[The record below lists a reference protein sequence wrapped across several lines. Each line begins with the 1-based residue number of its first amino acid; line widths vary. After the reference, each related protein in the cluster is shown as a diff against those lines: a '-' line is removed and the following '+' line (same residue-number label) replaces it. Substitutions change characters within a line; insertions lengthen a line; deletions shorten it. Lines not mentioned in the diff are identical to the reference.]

1 MRDGS
6 EDAVLVVTLPQDR
19 RMGLPMLASVTR
31 LLLLLVTAA
40 LTLTACGTSGTERD
54 GPPPLVIGGIPDQEV
69 ALLEERFD
77 ATADYLSEELG
88 VPVRHQPSVDYTAVV
103 TAFRNGDI
111 MLGWFGGLTG
121 VQARLETPG
130 AHAVAQRPVD
140 REFRSVFVAG
150 ADTEA
155 EQLQD
160 LAGSTF
166 TFGSE
171 SSTSGHLMPR
181 FFLTQAG
188 IDPERDFDVRPG
200 YSGSHDKT
208 WKLVETGSFEAGVL
222 NATVWDSA
230 VDDGRVDTDR
240 VREVARTP
248 PYVDYHWVVHPDLD
262 EVYGAGTTDQ
272 IVETLLGMGEAG
284 AQARQ
289 VLEMFDATGFV
300 PTEDDDYTDIERVA
314 RDLGLIGG

>member
-1 MRDGS
+1 
-6 EDAVLVVTLPQDR
+6 
-19 RMGLPMLASVTR
+19 MLAGVTR
-31 LLLLLVTAA
+31 LPFLLLAAA
-40 LTLTACGTSGTERD
+40 LTLTACGAADVERD
-54 GPPPLVIGGIPDQEV
+54 DPPPLVIGGIPDQDV
-69 ALLEERFD
+69 ALLEDRFG

-88 VPVRHQPSVDYTAVV
+88 VPVRYQPSVDYTAVV
-103 TAFRNGDI
+103 TAFRNGDL

-140 REFRSVFVAG
+140 REFRSVFVAD
-150 ADTEA
+150 ADTKV

-181 FFLTQAG
+181 FFLTQVG
-188 IDPERDFDVRPG
+188 IDPEQDFDGNPG

-208 WKLVETGSFEAGVL
+208 WKLVETGSFDAGVL

-230 VDDGRVDTDR
+230 VEAGRVDTDR
-240 VREVARTP
+240 VREVARTA

-262 EVYGAGTTDQ
+262 EVYGAGTTDR
-272 IVETLLGMGEAG
+272 IVETLLDMDEAG
-284 AQARQ
+284 PQARR
-289 VLEMFDATGFV
+289 VLELFDATAFV
-300 PTEDDDYTDIERVA
+300 PAEDENYTAIERVA
-314 RDLGLIGG
+314 RGLGLIGG

>member
-1 MRDGS
+1 MFLCTLSQVR
-6 EDAVLVVTLPQDR
+6 LV
-19 RMGLPMLASVTR
+19 GLPMLAGVAR
-31 LLLLLVTAA
+31 LLLLLGTAA
-40 LTLTACGTSGTERD
+40 LILSACGTAGAERD
-54 GPPPLVIGGIPDQEV
+54 GPPPLVIGGIPDQDV

-88 VPVRHQPSVDYTAVV
+88 VPVRYQPSVDYTAVV

-155 EQLQD
+155 EQLED
-160 LAGSTF
+160 LAGFTF

-188 IDPERDFDVRPG
+188 IDPERDFDGNPG

-208 WKLVETGSFEAGVL
+208 WKLVETGSFDAGVL

-230 VDDGRVDTDR
+230 VDEGRVDTDR

-262 EVYGAGTTDQ
+262 EVYGAGTTDR
-272 IVETLLGMGEAG
+272 IVETLLGMDEAG
-284 AQARQ
+284 PQARR
-289 VLEMFDATGFV
+289 VLELFDATGFV
-300 PTEDDDYTDIERVA
+300 PAEDDDYTAIERVA
-314 RDLGLIGG
+314 RGLGLIGG